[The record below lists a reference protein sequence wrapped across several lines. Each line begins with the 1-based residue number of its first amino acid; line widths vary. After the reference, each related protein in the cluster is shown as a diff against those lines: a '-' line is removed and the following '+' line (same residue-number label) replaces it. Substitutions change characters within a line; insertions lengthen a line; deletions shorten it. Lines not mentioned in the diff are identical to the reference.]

1 MDELSFKKNLELNT
15 LIEFSNLINSNL
27 DFKFILGNILLTIMG
42 RMLITRGMILI
53 KSNEGENLNEFTV
66 ESSKGVLPGT
76 NGSVVYF
83 EPLSDSVFTSEEFK
97 NQPEIF
103 ISNKIE
109 YFFKIFFSNKLL
121 GLLCLGAKPG
131 GQQLN
136 KNDIIFI
143 ETILNISSTTIEN
156 TIKFNEIKKLNYQL
170 NGKIGNLKSLF
181 ELSKEF
187 NTNFLDRNKIVRL
200 LNYTMLGN
208 YGVKDFLII
217 SKYNS
222 DKYYIMS
229 KTSNIESPDF
239 SDMNFS
245 FLNDPVVLSDSGIIS
260 ELNEFKELGYELV
273 IPIHSSKHKAETIAF
288 LGKKL
293 NKQSY
298 TQEDIEFIESVLN
311 ISVISIENS
320 ILFKESIEKKILE
333 NELNIARE
341 IQLALLPKNIPQTE
355 EYKIHAVNSPAR
367 QVGGDYFDIVKLNED
382 SLALAIADVSG
393 KGTPAAL
400 LMSNLQSAVR
410 SYLKIYDD
418 KFNLSEITLRINNLI
433 FECTTPE
440 KFITFFW
447 GILNTRD
454 NKFFYINAGHN
465 PGYLINNNIIKEL
478 NEGGLIIGITDTDIK
493 YDTGCVEL
501 DKNDLIVLF
510 TDGITEA
517 RNSDGEEFGTGRLLN
532 CIKNNIKEKPANI
545 VNCILNDVKSFSEGI
560 EQYDD
565 QTIIIIKRFI

>member
-1 MDELSFKKNLELNT
+1 MNEDSLKKNLELNT

-27 DFKFILGNILLTIMG
+27 DLKFILGNILLTIMG
-42 RMLITRGMILI
+42 RMLITKGMMLI
-53 KSNEGENLNEFTV
+53 KSQDEKDLNKFVV

-76 NGSVVYF
+76 NGSVIFF
-83 EPLSDSVFTSEEFK
+83 EPLSDSVFTSKEFY

-109 YFFKIFFSNKLL
+109 YYFKIFFSGKLL
-121 GLLCLGAKPG
+121 GILCLGEKSG
-131 GQQLN
+131 GQELG

-143 ETILNISSTTIEN
+143 ETLLNISSTTIEN
-156 TIKFNEIKKLNYQL
+156 TIKFNEIKRLNYRL
-170 NGKIGNLKSLF
+170 NEKIGNLRSLF

-187 NTNFLDRNKIVRL
+187 NTNFLDRNKIIRL

-208 YGVKDFLII
+208 YGVKDLLII
-217 SKYNS
+217 SRYKS
-222 DKYYIMS
+222 DNYYVMT
-229 KTSNIESPDF
+229 KTTNIEVPDCSNRDF
-239 SDMNFS
+239 SELS
-245 FLNDPVVLSDSGIIS
+245 GSVILNSS
-260 ELNEFKELGYELV
+260 ELNPQLKDFYDSGFELI
-273 IPIHSSKHKAETIAF
+273 IPIHSTDIKAETIAF

-293 NKQSY
+293 NKELY
-298 TQEDIEFIESVLN
+298 TQDDIEFMESILN
-311 ISVISIENS
+311 ISVISMENS
-320 ILFKESIEKKILE
+320 MLFKESIEKKVLE

-355 EYKIHAVNSPAR
+355 EYKIYAVNNPAM
-367 QVGGDYFDIVKLNED
+367 QVGGDYFDLVKLNDE
-382 SLALAIADVSG
+382 SIAVAIADVSG

-418 KFNLSEITLRINNLI
+418 KFNLSEITSRINNLI

-447 GILNTRD
+447 GILNTKD

-465 PGYLINNNIIKEL
+465 PGYLISNNKIQEL
-478 NEGGLIIGITDTDIK
+478 NEGGLIIGIMDNELK
-493 YDTGCVEL
+493 YDTGCVDLAKE
-501 DKNDLIVLF
+501 DLIVLY

-517 RNSDGEEFGTGRLLN
+517 RNSADEEYGTDRLLQ
-532 CIKNNIKEKPANI
+532 CIKSNLSSKPEII
-545 VNCILNDVKSFSEGI
+545 VNGILSDVKSFSGKT
-560 EQYDD
+560 EQFDD
-565 QTIIIIKRFI
+565 QTLIVIKRSV